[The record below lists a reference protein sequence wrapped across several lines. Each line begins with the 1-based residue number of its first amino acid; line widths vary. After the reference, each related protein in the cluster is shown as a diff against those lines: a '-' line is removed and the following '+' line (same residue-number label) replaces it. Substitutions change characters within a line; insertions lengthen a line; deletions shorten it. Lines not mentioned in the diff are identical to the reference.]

1 MPELVFFR
9 RGEEVLRFGLDRPRT
24 VLGRGE
30 KSDVVIPD
38 PQVSR
43 QQVAIQFDGAQVSLE
58 DLSGRGTLVSGLPTQ
73 RALLSDGSDISLGH
87 WRAVYRERSAET
99 PDAVTEVTGT
109 KTERMPQENAGE
121 RLQHRIQLRVR
132 QGHEERIHKLAG
144 ETFTVGSDPRSDVVV
159 VDRFVS
165 GRHLTLRRADGVFHL
180 SDKQSTNGSFIG
192 GIRIVEA
199 EIPLFTVLRIGETEL
214 ILEPASSHRNAEA
227 FEGIVGAD
235 PSVRQLAEII
245 ERIAPS
251 QATVAIFG
259 ESGTGKELV
268 ARAIH
273 ARSTRADRPFVPVN
287 CAAISKDLIESELF
301 GHEKGAFTGAT
312 NARRGAFE
320 EADGGTLFLDE
331 IGDLSL
337 DLQAKLL
344 RALES
349 GEIKRVG
356 ASRPIHVDVRVVA
369 ATNRNLLAATKEQ
382 RFREDLYYRL
392 CVVPLHL
399 TPLRSRQADVVTL
412 ADHFVRKFSPRG
424 QQIRFTPEALERLQR
439 HSWHGNIRE
448 LKNVVHR
455 ALLLRKGPVIDA
467 NDLSFDEE
475 IHPEV
480 GIAVP
485 DMPPNLSLE
494 EMLAKLE
501 RQIVENALRRCKNN
515 RERVAKE
522 LKVARSTLFK
532 RLKDWGMTR
541 QDGAE
546 GSLPNGHVQPTT
558 GGTPAQC
565 NSGTPEAGLLPPPT

>member
-43 QQVAIQFDGAQVSLE
+43 QQVAIQVDGTQVSLE

-73 RALLSDGSDISLGH
+73 RTVLSDGSDISLGH
-87 WRAVYRERSAET
+87 WRAVYRERGGDC
-99 PDAVTEVTGT
+99 PDAVTEITGT
-109 KTERMPQENAGE
+109 KTERIPQEHAPD
-121 RLQHRIQLRVR
+121 RAQHHRVQLRVR
-132 QGHEERIHKLAG
+132 QGHEERVHKLGA
-144 ETFTVGSDPRSDVVV
+144 ETVSVGSDPRSDVVIS
-159 VDRFVS
+159 DRFVS
-165 GRHLTLRRADGVFHL
+165 ARHLTLRRCDGMFHV
-180 SDKQSTNGSFIG
+180 SDKQSTNGTFIG
-192 GIRIVEA
+192 SIRIVEA
-199 EIPLFTVLRIGETEL
+199 ELPLFTVLRIGETEL
-214 ILEPASSHRNAEA
+214 ILEPASSHRDAEA
-227 FEGIVGAD
+227 FEGIVGSD
-235 PSVRQLAEII
+235 SSLRQLAEVV

-273 ARSTRADRPFVPVN
+273 ARSTRAARPFVPVN

-369 ATNRNLLAATKEQ
+369 ATNRNLLGATKEQ

-399 TPLRSRQADVVTL
+399 TPLRSRQGDIVTL
-412 ADHFVRKFSPRG
+412 AEHFVRKFSPRA
-424 QQIRFTPEALERLQR
+424 QQIRLTSEALERLQR
-439 HSWHGNIRE
+439 HSWPGNIRE

-455 ALLLRKGPVIDA
+455 ALLLRRGPMIDEK
-467 NDLSFDEE
+467 DLSFDEE

-480 GIAVP
+480 GISVP
-485 DMPPNLSLE
+485 EMPPGMSLE

-541 QDGAE
+541 QDTAE
-546 GSLPNGHVQPTT
+546 APMPSDFSQKEPEWHT
-558 GGTPAQC
+558 GTV
-565 NSGTPEAGLLPPPT
+565 